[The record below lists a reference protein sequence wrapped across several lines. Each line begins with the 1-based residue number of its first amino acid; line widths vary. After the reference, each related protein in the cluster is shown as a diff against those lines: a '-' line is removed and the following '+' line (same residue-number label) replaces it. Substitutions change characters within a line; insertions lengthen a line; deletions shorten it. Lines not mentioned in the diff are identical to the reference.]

1 MKKILL
7 ATTILSMSVGFAAAE
22 VKVGGSAKAGIARA
36 STGAV
41 AADTSLD
48 ALADQSTANSDK
60 DAKLVL
66 LDSAHNAY
74 NTTPDATNAALIV
87 AAKAAYDTAKAK
99 SDAADKVV
107 SGAAATTG
115 DFAAYS
121 SVKITF
127 AGSGVTDG
135 GLEFGASTDTTIGAK
150 YDSLG
155 DFDDE
160 SKISTGNTGS
170 WGIPTVYLSGSFGKI
185 SFSANNLDFFDD
197 ANGNGDV
204 QYGYTAGDVTVG
216 LVADIE
222 SSNYSASL
230 SANVGG
236 VALSVDADTYD
247 IWNASAAYTS
257 GPATIT
263 LSANEAD
270 VQKIKVAY
278 SADGMSAS
286 AKFGTD
292 DSWEITGGYTAGALS
307 LALLA
312 DSGDYQE
319 VTISS
324 DLGGGAKIVGGAN
337 SDQDAFAGVE
347 LSF

>member
-7 ATTILSMSVGFAAAE
+7 ATTILGMTAGFAAAE
-22 VKVGGSAKAGIARA
+22 VKVGGSAKAGLA
-36 STGAV
+36 S
-41 AADTSLD
+41 
-48 ALADQSTANSDK
+48 AN
-60 DAKLVL
+60 
-66 LDSAHNAY
+66 
-74 NTTPDATNAALIV
+74 
-87 AAKAAYDTAKAK
+87 
-99 SDAADKVV
+99 
-107 SGAAATTG
+107 GG

-121 SVKITF
+121 AVKITF

-135 GLEFGASTDTTIGAK
+135 GLEFGGSTDTTIGAK

-155 DFDDE
+155 DFDDA
-160 SKISTGNTGS
+160 SVISSGNTGS

-197 ANGNGDV
+197 SHGSGDV

-247 IWNASAAYTS
+247 VWNASAAYTS

-263 LSANEAD
+263 LSADEGD

-312 DSGDYQE
+312 NSGEYQE
-319 VTISS
+319 VTVSN
-324 DLGGGAKIVGGAN
+324 DLGGGALIVAGAN

-347 LSF
+347 LKF

>member
-7 ATTILSMSVGFAAAE
+7 ATTILGMTAGFAAAE
-22 VKVGGSAKAGIARA
+22 VKVGGSAKAG
-36 STGAV
+36 
-41 AADTSLD
+41 L
-48 ALADQSTANSDK
+48 
-60 DAKLVL
+60 
-66 LDSAHNAY
+66 
-74 NTTPDATNAALIV
+74 
-87 AAKAAYDTAKAK
+87 
-99 SDAADKVV
+99 
-107 SGAAATTG
+107 AAANGG

-121 SVKITF
+121 AVKITF

-135 GLEFGASTDTTIGAK
+135 GLEFGASTDTTIGNK

-155 DFDDE
+155 DFDDASE
-160 SKISTGNTGS
+160 IDSSGAALGSVTCVPGTSPDDCDSITSTTNGNNGE
-170 WGIPTVYLSGSFGKI
+170 WGMPTVYLSGAFGKI

-197 ANGNGDV
+197 SHGSGDV
-204 QYGYTAGDVTVG
+204 QYDYTAGDVTVG
-216 LVADIE
+216 LVADLE
-222 SSNYSASL
+222 SSNYSAKL

-247 IWNASAAYTS
+247 VWNASAAYTS

-263 LSANEAD
+263 LSADEGD

-307 LALLA
+307 LAIL
-312 DSGDYQE
+312 
-319 VTISS
+319 
-324 DLGGGAKIVGGAN
+324 AN
-337 SDQDAFAGVE
+337 SGEYQ
-347 LSF
+347 

>member
-1 MKKILL
+1 
-7 ATTILSMSVGFAAAE
+7 MSAGFAAAE
-22 VKVGGSAKAGIARA
+22 VKVGGSAKTGLA
-36 STGAV
+36 S
-41 AADTSLD
+41 
-48 ALADQSTANSDK
+48 AN
-60 DAKLVL
+60 
-66 LDSAHNAY
+66 
-74 NTTPDATNAALIV
+74 
-87 AAKAAYDTAKAK
+87 
-99 SDAADKVV
+99 
-107 SGAAATTG
+107 GG

-127 AGSGVTDG
+127 SGTGVTDG

-155 DFDDE
+155 DFDGA
-160 SKISTGNTGS
+160 SVISSGNTGS
-170 WGIPTVYLSGSFGKI
+170 WGIPTVYLSGAFGKI

-197 ANGNGDV
+197 SHGSGDV

-216 LVADIE
+216 LVADLE
-222 SSNYSASL
+222 SSNYSAKL

-236 VALSVDADTYD
+236 VALSVNADTYD

-263 LSANEAD
+263 LTANSSD

-292 DSWEITGGYTAGALS
+292 DSWEITGGYTAGAVS
-307 LALLA
+307 LAILS
-312 DSGDYQE
+312 DSSEYQE
-319 VTISS
+319 VTVSTN
-324 DLGGGAKIVGGAN
+324 LGGDALLVAGAN
-337 SDQDAFAGVE
+337 SDQDMFAGLE

>member
-7 ATTILSMSVGFAAAE
+7 ATTILGMAAGFAAAD
-22 VKVGGSAKAGIARA
+22 VKTSLSAKTGIA
-36 STGAV
+36 
-41 AADTSLD
+41 AA
-48 ALADQSTANSDK
+48 N
-60 DAKLVL
+60 
-66 LDSAHNAY
+66 
-74 NTTPDATNAALIV
+74 
-87 AAKAAYDTAKAK
+87 
-99 SDAADKVV
+99 
-107 SGAAATTG
+107 GG
-115 DFAAYS
+115 DFAVYS
-121 SVKITF
+121 NLKVKF
-127 AGSGVTDG
+127 SGSGVTDS
-135 GLEFGASTDTTIGAK
+135 GLEFGADSDATIGQK

-155 DFDDE
+155 DFDDA
-160 SKISTGNTGS
+160 SVIGSNGTGS
-170 WGIPTVYLSGSFGKI
+170 WGVPVVYLSGSFGKI
-185 SFSANNLDFFDD
+185 SFGQNKIDFFDD
-197 ANGNGDV
+197 NHTGDV
-204 QYGYTAGDVTVG
+204 KYAYTAGDVSVG

-222 SSNYSASL
+222 SSNYSASV
-230 SANVGG
+230 SATVGG

-247 IWNASAAYTS
+247 QWNASAAYTS
-257 GPATIT
+257 GPVTIT
-263 LSANEAD
+263 LSANEAP